1 MFTHHKPF
9 LFRIVYMKMN
19 QNIAQK
25 ITTSTS
31 ITTVVQQALKVLHM
45 TNLELSDYAQQEAL
59 ENPFLIVNST
69 DFANQLPSAPVAET
83 PWSDTW
89 ETGESGSSDD
99 SEGSLWEKTL
109 SQPQDINQLIV
120 SQINSSFSNTTE
132 HRLALVLF
140 SLLDERGFFTLD
152 INIIA
157 HHLKIP
163 VSLIQSV
170 LTRLKTLEPA
180 GLFAADWKESVLLQ
194 LVDQGHPTE
203 IYSVILDNFQDILQ
217 GKLSNL
223 QKASGLSSEAIY
235 RALKRIKNIN
245 PYPLKHNEADDVV
258 QLKVPDVIV
267 TKDANNGWVVSL
279 NQDTLP
285 KALADREYFQEIK
298 TSCSLEEEK
307 TFIRDSF
314 QRATWLVKAMD
325 QRCQNILKICESLIK
340 KQQSFLDHGPKLLT
354 PMTLKDI
361 AAEVGVHESTVSRAI
376 AHKYIQTPQGIYPLK
391 YFFTQSIQGS
401 FQDYSAESIRS
412 QIRNLIQNETLSL
425 SDDKIAEILNNLGVD
440 IARRTVTKYRESMS
454 IPSSTERRRIK
465 KITSM

>member
-1 MFTHHKPF
+1 
-9 LFRIVYMKMN
+9 MKMN

-25 ITTSTS
+25 LTTSTS

-45 TNLELSDYAQQEAL
+45 TNLELSDYVQQEAL

-69 DFANQLPSAPVAET
+69 DLANRLPTTPVSDN

-89 ETGESGSSDD
+89 ETGDSGSNDD
-99 SEGSLWEKTL
+99 SESSLWEKTL
-109 SQPQDINQLIV
+109 SQPDDINQLIV
-120 SQINSSFSNTTE
+120 SQINSSFTNPKE

-140 SLLDERGFFTLD
+140 GLLDERGFFTLD
-152 INIIA
+152 INVISNL
-157 HHLKIP
+157 LKVP
-163 VSLIQSV
+163 VSLINSV
-170 LTRLKTLEPA
+170 LTKLKTLEPA
-180 GLFAADWKESVLLQ
+180 GLFATDWKESVLLQ
-194 LVDQGHPTE
+194 LIDQGHVTE
-203 IYSVILDNFQDILQ
+203 TYSVILDNFQDILQ
-217 GKLSNL
+217 GKLSGI
-223 QKASGLSSEAIY
+223 QKTSGLSSETIY
-235 RALKRIKNIN
+235 KALKRIKNIN
-245 PYPLKHNEADDVV
+245 PYPLKHNQPDEVV
-258 QLKVPDVIV
+258 QLKIPDVIV
-267 TKDANNGWVVSL
+267 TKDSTNGWVVSL

-285 KALADREYFQEIK
+285 KALADRDYFQEIK
-298 TSCSLEEEK
+298 TACSLEEEK

-325 QRCQNILKICESLIK
+325 QRCQNILKICESLI
-340 KQQSFLDHGPKLLT
+340 QRQYNFLDHGSKLLT

-391 YFFTQSIQGS
+391 YFFTQSIHGS
-401 FQDYSAESIRS
+401 FQEYSAESIRG
-412 QIRNLIQNETLSL
+412 QIRNLIQNEAQSL

-465 KITSM
+465 KITSI

>member
-1 MFTHHKPF
+1 
-9 LFRIVYMKMN
+9 MKMN

-45 TNLELSDYAQQEAL
+45 TNLELTDYVQQEAL
-59 ENPFLIVNST
+59 ENPFLIINST
-69 DFANQLPSAPVAET
+69 DLANRLPNAPASDN

-89 ETGESGSSDD
+89 ETGDCGSNDD

-109 SQPQDINQLIV
+109 SQPDDINQLIV
-120 SQINSSFSNTTE
+120 SQINSSFTDPTE

-140 SLLDERGFFTLD
+140 GLLDERGFFTLD
-152 INIIA
+152 ISMISK
-157 HHLKIP
+157 HLNTP
-163 VSLIQSV
+163 ALLIHSV
-170 LTRLKTLEPA
+170 LTKLKALEPA
-180 GLFAADWKESVLLQ
+180 GLFAADWKESLLLQ
-194 LVDQGHPTE
+194 LIDQGHETE
-203 IYSVILDNFQDILQ
+203 TYSLILDNFQDILQ
-217 GKLSNL
+217 GKLSGI
-223 QKASGLSSEAIY
+223 QKASGLSTEVIY

-245 PYPLKHNEADDVV
+245 PYPLKHNEPDEVV
-258 QLKVPDVIV
+258 QLKIPDVIV
-267 TKDANNGWVVSL
+267 IKDSRNGWVVSL

-325 QRCQNILKICESLIK
+325 QRCQNILKICESLIQ
-340 KQQSFLDHGPKLLT
+340 KQQNFLEHGPRLLT

-361 AAEVGVHESTVSRAI
+361 ATEVGVHESTVSRAI

-391 YFFTQSIQGS
+391 YFFTQSINGS
-401 FQDYSAESIRS
+401 FQEYSAESIRS
-412 QIRNLIQNETLSL
+412 QIRNLIQNETQSL
-425 SDDKIAEILNNLGVD
+425 SDDKIAEMLNNLGVD

-465 KITSM
+465 KITSI

>member
-1 MFTHHKPF
+1 
-9 LFRIVYMKMN
+9 MKMN
-19 QNIAQK
+19 HNIAQK

-31 ITTVVQQALKVLHM
+31 ITTAVQQALKVLHM
-45 TNLELSDYAQQEAL
+45 TNLELSDYVEQAAL
-59 ENPFLIVNST
+59 ENPFLIVNPI
-69 DFANQLPSAPVAET
+69 DFSNSLPNTPVSDN

-99 SEGSLWEKTL
+99 SEGPLWEKVL
-109 SQPQDINQLIV
+109 SHPLDINQLIV
-120 SQINSSFSNTTE
+120 SQINSSFFDPAE

-140 SLLDERGFFTLD
+140 GLLDERGFFTVD
-152 INIIA
+152 IDVIS
-157 HHLKIP
+157 HHLEIP
-163 VSLIQSV
+163 STLIQSV
-170 LTRLKTLEPA
+170 LTKLKTLEPA
-180 GLFAADWKESVLLQ
+180 GLFASNWKESVLLQ
-194 LVDQGHPTE
+194 LMDQGHAIET
-203 IYSVILDNFQDILQ
+203 YSVILDNFQDILQ
-217 GKLSNL
+217 GKLSAL

-245 PYPLKHNEADDVV
+245 PYPLKHNEPDEVV

-267 TKDANNGWVVSL
+267 TKDPTNGWVVSL

-325 QRCQNILKICESLIK
+325 QRCQNILKICESLIQ
-340 KQQSFLDHGPKLLT
+340 KQQSFLDHGSTLLT

-401 FQDYSAESIRS
+401 FQEYSAESIRN
-412 QIRNLIQNETLSL
+412 QIRNLIQNETKEL
-425 SDDKIAEILNNLGVD
+425 SDDKISEMLNNLGID